1 MLPIFQQ
8 PNFSPHAIAIID
20 NYGAYSYQT
29 LLNDAL
35 IVANFIHQRN
45 VYHQPILYLF
55 PSSYQYVVVQWGIW
69 LSNNIAVPLHTAHTK
84 HEIDYYIEDTTAN
97 LLIYDEQLQEKINTL
112 DQKNIHTIS
121 LKNIF
126 TTQHTTTQDN
136 LPKLSLE
143 DNALMIYTSGTTGK
157 PKGVVMIHKQID
169 TQIRSLTQ
177 AWQWSSNDRIL
188 NVLPMH
194 HVHGVINIT
203 CCALYNGALVELQSQ
218 FNAEYVATRM
228 ASKELTL
235 FMAVPT
241 VYQKLIQ
248 YFEETNNTIKLAWQ
262 QGMQAMRLMVSG
274 SAALPITV
282 LEKWKKISGHTLLER
297 YGMTEIGMALSNPLQ
312 GERRAGVVGF
322 PLPFVAVKLV
332 DEKENEINDFDTSGE
347 LYVKGKTVFKQ
358 YWNKPIETANAFEQD
373 WFKTGDIVE
382 KSKDG
387 YFKILGRKSSDIIKS
402 GGYKISALEIENVLL
417 TNAAIK
423 ECAVV
428 ALQDDV
434 WGEIIATAIVGNIN
448 EEDLKVWLSDKLA
461 TYKMSR
467 KFLFVNQL
475 PRNAMGKILKTSIK
489 ECFN

>member
-1 MLPIFQQ
+1 MLPIFQHAISS
-8 PNFSPHAIAIID
+8 PNAIAIID
-20 NYGAYSYQT
+20 NIGAYSYQT

-35 IVANFIHQRN
+35 RVANFIQQKN
-45 VYHQPILYLF
+45 LYQQPILYLF

-97 LLIYDEQLQEKINTL
+97 LFIYDEQLQEKINTL
-112 DQKNIHTIS
+112 EQKNINAIS

-157 PKGVVMIHKQID
+157 PKGVVMSHKQID

-248 YFEETNNTIKLAWQ
+248 YFEE
-262 QGMQAMRLMVSG
+262 
-274 SAALPITV
+274 
-282 LEKWKKISGHTLLER
+282 
-297 YGMTEIGMALSNPLQ
+297 
-312 GERRAGVVGF
+312 
-322 PLPFVAVKLV
+322 
-332 DEKENEINDFDTSGE
+332 
-347 LYVKGKTVFKQ
+347 
-358 YWNKPIETANAFEQD
+358 
-373 WFKTGDIVE
+373 
-382 KSKDG
+382 SK
-387 YFKILGRKSSDIIKS
+387 
-402 GGYKISALEIENVLL
+402 
-417 TNAAIK
+417 
-423 ECAVV
+423 
-428 ALQDDV
+428 
-434 WGEIIATAIVGNIN
+434 
-448 EEDLKVWLSDKLA
+448 
-461 TYKMSR
+461 
-467 KFLFVNQL
+467 
-475 PRNAMGKILKTSIK
+475 
-489 ECFN
+489 